1 MKKAA
6 EFQCFPRPPPV
17 EKPKPEKPATV
28 RCLRN
33 AAELTGSI
41 ASKKCYQVV
50 LSNLVELS
58 GVQSCNGDYTC

>member
-41 ASKKCYQVV
+41 ASNKNVTRLCSV
-50 LSNLVELS
+50 
-58 GVQSCNGDYTC
+58 T